1 MCIHSIYYWVCVH
14 VCVCAHV
21 LSHSVVSDSLLLS
34 CSVVSD
40 SAAPWTVA
48 LQVPLSMKFSRQ
60 EYWSRFPFP
69 TQGDLPHPRIKPI
82 SLTFPVLAGTFL
94 TTEPP
99 GKPQHLLLLMV
110 LKSKLNLN
118 TGTNLL
124 EDFPYWLRW

>member
-48 LQVPLSMKFSRQ
+48 HQAPLPMEFSRQ
-60 EYWSRFPFP
+60 QHWCEVPFP
-69 TQGDLPHPRIKPI
+69 TPGDLPDPGIEPA
-82 SLTFPVLAGTFL
+82 SLASPVLAGRFS
-94 TTEPP
+94 TTALP
-99 GKPQHLLLLMV
+99 GKPLPFLSVQFSHSV
-110 LKSKLNLN
+110 VS
-118 TGTNLL
+118 
-124 EDFPYWLRW
+124 DFL